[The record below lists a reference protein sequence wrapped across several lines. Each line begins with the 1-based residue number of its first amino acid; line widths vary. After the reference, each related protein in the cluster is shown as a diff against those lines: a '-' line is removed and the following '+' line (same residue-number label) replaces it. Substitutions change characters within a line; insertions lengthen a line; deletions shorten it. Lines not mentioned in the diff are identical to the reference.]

1 METIEAKTLSD
12 FIKILET
19 NNYVDDNTLF
29 RGHNSAAWKLEPKIA
44 RNFKQRR
51 KIDTEEKMVE
61 TFKRLSKQFL
71 HSELNNDWDYLALAQ
86 HHGMATRLLDWSKN
100 PLAAL
105 WFCVNKPC
113 IDESG
118 CVWIMKV
125 EEDDYLKAS
134 QLDDKQNPI
143 PRPLKTND
151 SFEEYFQK
159 SFLHQAY
166 SNPFKIDRIIIYQPH
181 LLDNRIIVQNGW
193 FTAHGRNGD
202 GKYIELSG
210 NENWQNR
217 LVKIT
222 IPKLSFSEFRANLDT
237 LGVNQMTLFPDLDG
251 TAYYTEW
258 LHSILEDEPGD
269 QE

>member
-1 METIEAKTLSD
+1 METFEALTLSD
-12 FIKILET
+12 FIRILET
-19 NNYVDDNTLF
+19 HYYVDDNTLF
-29 RGHNSAAWKLEPKIA
+29 RGHNSADWKLEPKIA
-44 RNFKQRR
+44 RDFKQRR

-113 IDESG
+113 IDKSG

-134 QLDDKQNPI
+134 QLDYKHTPH
-143 PRPLKTND
+143 T
-151 SFEEYFQK
+151 
-159 SFLHQAY
+159 LHTDASLQSYLTSTVY
-166 SNPFKIDRIIIYQPH
+166 SNPFNISSIIIYQPH

-193 FTAHGRNGD
+193 FTAHGRNEE
-202 GKYIELSG
+202 GKYIELSE
-210 NENWQNR
+210 NENWQKR

-222 IPKLSFSEFRANLDT
+222 IPKLSFSEIRANLDT

-258 LHSILEDEPGD
+258 LHTVLEDEPNG
-269 QE
+269 